1 MDELWHFVNH
11 RPRTETRE
19 NIYVIPLISR
29 EPRQIVS
36 ITASKTKTSEDFQ
49 RVVDDT
55 DYFYQC
61 NTDGNFTYQDVV
73 FPEKHKQ
80 NSWDKSDTHN
90 IESVNADLRDYIRG
104 LFRRCRCFFR
114 SLETLNAVLF
124 VFANAY
130 NKFGEAKLLH
140 RRRLLEQYGIGAK
153 LWNYYKDPPINLFQ
167 FVST

>member
-1 MDELWHFVNH
+1 MDELWHYLNH

-19 NIYVIPLISR
+19 NVYVIPLISR

-36 ITASKTKTSEDFQ
+36 IMASRTKTAVDFQ
-49 RVVDDT
+49 RVVDNT
-55 DYFYQC
+55 TYFYQC
-61 NTDGNFTYQDVV
+61 NTDGNFTYQDVI
-73 FPEKHKQ
+73 FPGHLKQ
-80 NSWDKSDTHN
+80 NFWNKSDTHN
-90 IESVNADLRDYIRG
+90 VESVNADFRDYIRG

-140 RRRLLEQYGIGAK
+140 RRRLIRQYGIGAK
-153 LWNYYKDPPINLFQ
+153 LWNHYKDPPINLFQ
-167 FVST
+167 FVSV